1 MNKNRFSDKRLA
13 KISSI
18 KELRSTRNKVAVRLE
33 ILEDKF
39 ENGSWSL
46 FNTESM
52 LYNLTR
58 KAAGIKGAWES
69 AKEIFRNLRGAKVAA
84 IAVQPEIQEE
94 PSTPKPSRKPRR
106 RKGNKSAEQKND
118 TPTTPDTPT
127 PAPEAKTSTVEAAE
141 KQTADNEAKESKPR
155 RRRRGGRRRAK
166 STTPQSEE

>member
-13 KISSI
+13 QITST
-18 KELRSTRNKVAVRLE
+18 KELRSTRNKVAIRLE

-69 AKEIFRNLRGAKVAA
+69 AKEIFQNLRGNKVTA
-84 IAVQPEIQEE
+84 ITQPETQEAT
-94 PSTPKPSRKPRR
+94 TPKPSRKPRR

-127 PAPEAKTSTVEAAE
+127 PAPEAKTSTVEAPE
-141 KQTADNEAKESKPR
+141 QQTADNVAKESKPR
-155 RRRRGGRRRAK
+155 HRRRGGRRRAK
-166 STTPQSEE
+166 STKPQSEE

>member
-18 KELRSTRNKVAVRLE
+18 KELRSTRNKVAIRLE

-69 AKEIFRNLRGAKVAA
+69 AKVIFQNLRGNKVTA
-84 IAVQPEIQEE
+84 IAQPETQEAT
-94 PSTPKPSRKPRR
+94 TPKPSRKPRR

-127 PAPEAKTSTVEAAE
+127 PAPEAKTSTVEAPE
-141 KQTADNEAKESKPR
+141 QQTADNASKEPKPR

-166 STTPQSEE
+166 STKPQSEE

>member
-13 KISSI
+13 QISST
-18 KELRSTRNKVAVRLE
+18 KELRSTRNKVAIRLE

-84 IAVQPEIQEE
+84 IVAQPEIQEE

-106 RKGNKSAEQKND
+106 RKDNKSGEQKN
-118 TPTTPDTPT
+118 DTPT
-127 PAPEAKTSTVEAAE
+127 PAPEAKTSTVEAPE
-141 KQTADNEAKESKPR
+141 QQTADNVAKESKPR
-155 RRRRGGRRRAK
+155 RRRRGGRRRTK
-166 STTPQSEE
+166 STKPQSEE